1 MSFRYFIL
9 GLLAE
14 QPMSGYD
21 VKGYLGSLDWL
32 VSSPSFGSVYSN
44 LHALLEDGLVDVEVV
59 KNEDRPSRKVYSI
72 TGAGT
77 RVLQEWISEP
87 LDASGSLKAFLRRL
101 MLANSLSDHDLV
113 ACLQRRRSQVAAYRA
128 ALEPATEAHDKAPR
142 LGQDLAFDF
151 ALTAARTEIAWLDRA
166 LEVLSQERSRERI
179 SEKELE
185 ENGLSDTLNHLA

>member
-1 MSFRYFIL
+1 MSLRYFIL

-32 VSSPSFGSVYSN
+32 VGSPSFGSVYSN
-44 LHALLEDGLVDVEVV
+44 LHALLEDGLVEVEVIQ
-59 KNEDRPSRKVYSI
+59 NEDRPSRKVYSI
-72 TGAGT
+72 TEAGT

-87 LDASGSLKAFLRRL
+87 FDPSGSLEAFLRRL
-101 MLANSLSDHDLV
+101 MLANSLSDDDLV
-113 ACLQRRRSQVAAYRA
+113 ACLRRRRSQVAAYRA
-128 ALEPATEAHDKAPR
+128 ALEPATEAQDEALR

-166 LEVLSQERSRERI
+166 LECLSQERPQERLL
-179 SEKELE
+179 EKDLE
-185 ENGLSDTLNHLA
+185 ESGLSVVR